1 MTDAP
6 FTETDRKTL
15 EKMLVSEDEAA
26 AIDAALRHI
35 TLLEVVAEANIVAL
49 RQENDRLLRRVEC
62 DGWRIEDLKVEI
74 DRLTKVAVTPCA
86 CRENEGCSE
95 CRRVENPPHGPVSE
109 RFMRQHYGAKR

>member
-6 FTETDRKTL
+6 FTETHRATL
-15 EKMLVSEDEAA
+15 DL
-26 AIDAALRHI
+26 
-35 TLLEVVAEANIVAL
+35 LLEGHPEEARGWTVAL
-49 RQENDRLLRRVEC
+49 RVALAEIDRLTRRAEC

-86 CRENEGCSE
+86 CGENEGCSE

>member
-6 FTETDRKTL
+6 FTETHRERL
-15 EKMLVSEDEAA
+15 ERRAVHSPS
-26 AIDAALRHI
+26 IRAALNEI
-35 TLLEVVAEANIVAL
+35 
-49 RQENDRLLRRVEC
+49 DRLLRRVEC

-86 CRENEGCSE
+86 CGENEGCSE

-109 RFMRQHYGAKR
+109 RFMRHHYGARR

>member
-6 FTETDRKTL
+6 FTETHRAML
-15 EKMLVSEDEAA
+15 ERMTQGPKNLSPLER
-26 AIDAALRHI
+26 AIDAAL
-35 TLLEVVAEANIVAL
+35 AEI
-49 RQENDRLLRRVEC
+49 DRLLRRAEC
-62 DGWRIEDLKVEI
+62 DGWRIEDAKAEI

-86 CRENEGCSE
+86 CGENEGCSE